1 MNINPKEI
9 NGNWDAGWVLD
20 VHTLSSVPLPNGEFR
35 TERSQLGELL
45 FQVKYRHDRTKIPA
59 IAEVVSEFV
68 KGQIATDEHR
78 DHPFPEAI
86 IPIPPSTFRDFQP
99 VVAIA
104 AKISTMLD
112 LPAALN
118 YLIKVKGTPPLK
130 SLAHDYSRQEQLKG
144 AFDLKSHIGNFRC
157 VLLFDDIYRSGE
169 TLKEATHVLRDKGG
183 VSRVLVLTLTQT
195 RTKQ

>member
-20 VHTLSSVPLPNGEFR
+20 VHTLSSVPLPDGEFR

-45 FQVKYRHDRTKIPA
+45 YQVKYRHDRTKIPA
-59 IAEVVSEFV
+59 IAEIVSEFV
-68 KGQIATDEHR
+68 KGQIAVDEHR

-99 VVAIA
+99 VIAIA
-104 AKISTMLD
+104 AKIGEMLD

-118 YLIKVKGTPPLK
+118 YLIKVKRTPPLK
-130 SLAHDYSRQEQLKG
+130 SLAHNESRQEQLKG
-144 AFDLKSHIGNFRC
+144 AFDLQSHNGNFRY

-169 TLKEATHVLRDKGG
+169 TLTEATHLLRNKGG
-183 VSRVLVLTLTQT
+183 VSHVHVLTLTQT